1 MSIDVVTIAATINGL
16 ANLLVEV
23 NSSHL
28 TADQEKKYRDIVSG
42 DTQRILSAIDRM
54 RALQKDDSDGN

>member
-1 MSIDVVTIAATINGL
+1 MSVDVATVVATLNGL
-16 ANLLVEV
+16 ANLLAEA

-42 DTQRILSAIDRM
+42 DTQRILSASDRM
-54 RALQKDDSDGN
+54 RALQEDDSDGN